1 LIQEDYDAAK
11 PNREMDEARAVL
23 RGDPAGYDWPDPR
36 SIPLW
41 ITSDHKVL
49 FYELFFL
56 WEGCWRRVI
65 FLRVSTVFIT

>member
-1 LIQEDYDAAK
+1 LIKEDYDAAK

-56 WEGCWRRVI
+56 
-65 FLRVSTVFIT
+65 